1 MRIFAALLFAVFV
14 AGLAAPTYAQQQPE
28 PQPAPLQPQA
38 PAPPLPGSHRIVPG
52 RMLAGIEVG
61 SRLSAVLARFGQP
74 SELRETAV
82 DSVYAFNRFG
92 ILVYARGG
100 VVTAVSTSNSL
111 LKISETVGVGYRM
124 EEVLAAFGRGFRDGT
139 VEGFPGM
146 IYDTTGIA
154 FGLDRRGVAVI
165 IVFRPRTAAAI
176 SGLLPGAAAVP
187 PPVAGFPNVAGLR
200 AYTSQT
206 NYMSLPGYLR
216 WVVNQTSGTWITYT
230 EAQRIA
236 KEQRAGTR

>member
-1 MRIFAALLFAVFV
+1 MRRFAGILVLVLIAAV
-14 AGLAAPTYAQQQPE
+14 AAPAAAQQQPE

-38 PAPPLPGSHRIVPG
+38 PAPPLSGSHRIVPG
-52 RMLAGIEVG
+52 KMLAGIEVG

-92 ILVYARGG
+92 IAVYANGG

-111 LKISETVGVGYRM
+111 LKISETVGVGYRV

-165 IVFRPRTAAAI
+165 IVFRPRTAATI

-187 PPVAGFPNVAGLR
+187 PPVAGFPNVAGLQ

-216 WVVNQTSGTWITYT
+216 WVVNQTSGTWITYP
-230 EAQRIA
+230 EAQRVVR
-236 KEQRAGTR
+236 EQQRTAR